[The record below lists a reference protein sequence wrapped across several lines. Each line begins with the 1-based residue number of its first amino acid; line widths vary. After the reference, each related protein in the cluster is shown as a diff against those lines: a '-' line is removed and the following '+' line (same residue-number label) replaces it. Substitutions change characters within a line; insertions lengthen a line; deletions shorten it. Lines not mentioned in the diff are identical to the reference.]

1 MCDVTFK
8 IVILLWTNS
17 NRLTR
22 KKMCH
27 VYAFVFTDGGLGA
40 FGFRGRRTSEAGLQR
55 KLQVSPGYTE
65 RPCLKNKKTDSS

>member
-1 MCDVTFK
+1 
-8 IVILLWTNS
+8 
-17 NRLTR
+17 
-22 KKMCH
+22 MCH

-65 RPCLKNKKTDSS
+65 RPCLVEIAHRCVCVSSSFEFNSRFCQGDNLESPQH